1 MHKKLFTQQIH
12 VCLNIMKYDYQNILN
27 ELKSLKSVEE
37 KKVFID
43 KTVKEI
49 RSSMAVTLSKKP
61 AKRVDHII
69 ERINYFE
76 EIFALKS
83 ILAESIFSEKQ

>member
-1 MHKKLFTQQIH
+1 
-12 VCLNIMKYDYQNILN
+12 MKYDYQNILS
-27 ELKSLKSVEE
+27 ELKALKTQEE

-49 RSSMAVTLSKKP
+49 KSSMAVTLSKKP
-61 AKRVDHII
+61 AKRVDHIV
-69 ERINYFE
+69 ERIDYLE

>member
-1 MHKKLFTQQIH
+1 
-12 VCLNIMKYDYQNILN
+12 MKYDYQNILS
-27 ELKSLKSVEE
+27 ELKALKTQEE

-49 RSSMAVTLSKKP
+49 KSSMAVTLSKKP
-61 AKRVDHII
+61 AKRVDHIV
-69 ERINYFE
+69 ERIDYLE

-83 ILAESIFSEKQ
+83 ILAASIFSEKQ